1 MRTKLILLYILW
13 LVLLPLVALAGDEF
27 EVGPSGIFPSVSMNA
42 QGEVLVARFS
52 ESGVTGRVLAP
63 DDTPRG
69 PELQI
74 SEPTSDYIES
84 LSGSID
90 PRGFSVVWE
99 QSKRFSS
106 ISRIRRYDA
115 AGEPVADR
123 MNIGGLPAVE
133 TDPRGKS
140 VVVSLEGGKILGRRF
155 NATGVP
161 AGPPIV
167 LADPRAVYAPI
178 LVTVDA
184 RGNFVVV
191 WKNEERELLGRRFDN
206 GGQPRGPVFR
216 IARSVGDYFDIAG
229 NGQGSFVA
237 LWTTTPGG
245 LWARSF
251 SPSGEASSPVLV
263 APRVAEREILRISV
277 AIDAAGR
284 FLATWDGLANVFGRF
299 FEASGTPLD
308 RPFRVGRRPA
318 GERDFAPD
326 AAGGAAGQFFVVWS
340 RGPENGPYRMMG
352 RRLTWPAR
360 P

>member
-1 MRTKLILLYILW
+1 MKLQRTLLSILFLA
-13 LVLLPLVALAGDEF
+13 LLPLASLALAGEEF

-42 QGEVLVARFS
+42 QGEVLVVRFR
-52 ESGVTGRVLAP
+52 EAGVTGRVLAP

-69 PELQI
+69 PEFQA

-99 QSKRFSS
+99 QSKRSSS

-123 MNIGGLPAVE
+123 MNIGGLPVVE

-140 VVVSLEGGKILGRRF
+140 VVVILECGKILGRRF
-155 NATGVP
+155 NANGAPV
-161 AGPPIV
+161 GPPIV
-167 LADPRAVYAPI
+167 LADPRAVYAPV

-191 WKNEERELLGRRFDN
+191 WKNEEKELLSRRFDN

-216 IARSVGDYFDIAG
+216 IARSVGEHFDIAG

-263 APRVAEREILRISV
+263 APRIAEQEILRISV
-277 AIDAAGR
+277 AMDAAGR
-284 FLATWDGLANVFGRF
+284 
-299 FEASGTPLD
+299 
-308 RPFRVGRRPA
+308 
-318 GERDFAPD
+318 
-326 AAGGAAGQFFVVWS
+326 
-340 RGPENGPYRMMG
+340 
-352 RRLTWPAR
+352 
-360 P
+360 